1 MQELLQL
8 FFTVIGV
15 MVVVLCAIGSI
26 IAYFNRKS
34 SEAFELTMV
43 KMHYYDAL
51 GCKIDGGYT
60 FMVKGSHKDFEKQ
73 VQTYIDKRFKP
84 NTKIYWE
91 ILSVEDK

>member
-1 MQELLQL
+1 MQELLQ
-8 FFTVIGV
+8 FIFMVIGV
-15 MVVVLCAIGSI
+15 MVVVICVVGV
-26 IAYFNRKS
+26 IATYYWDYEA
-34 SEAFELTMV
+34 EAFTLTMV